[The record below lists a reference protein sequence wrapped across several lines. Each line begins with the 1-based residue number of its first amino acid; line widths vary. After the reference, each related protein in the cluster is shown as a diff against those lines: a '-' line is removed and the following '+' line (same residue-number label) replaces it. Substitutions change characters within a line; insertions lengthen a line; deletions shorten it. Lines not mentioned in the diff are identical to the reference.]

1 MVFKRPPT
9 HLSIDV
15 AVSVGEVLQRIE
27 SSMGMVRS
35 FLLSPTSGRTEDFVG
50 QLQGSEFKMRVR
62 HGASNG
68 LTRLFYGK
76 VIPASFGSRVE
87 GKFRTLRWVV
97 LLLRAVWVAIW
108 VPVGLYVLDQVRRAR
123 AGGEVDWSEFT
134 VAFPLMLFM
143 FVLFIGIEAF
153 ARRMGDRDEHRM
165 REHLNRLFED
175 VRKP

>member
-1 MVFKRPPT
+1 
-9 HLSIDV
+9 
-15 AVSVGEVLQRIE
+15 
-27 SSMGMVRS
+27 MGMVSS
-35 FLLSPTSGRTEDFVG
+35 FLLSPTCGRTEDFVG

-87 GKFRTLRWVV
+87 GKFRTLCWVV
-97 LLLRAVWVAIW
+97 LLLRVVWVAIW
-108 VPVGLYVLDQVRRAR
+108 VPVGLYLLDQVRRAR

-165 REHLNRLFED
+165 REPFEPTFRGGSKALTAD
-175 VRKP
+175 TAGVAIMRSLSQ

>member
-1 MVFKRPPT
+1 
-9 HLSIDV
+9 
-15 AVSVGEVLQRIE
+15 
-27 SSMGMVRS
+27 MGIVRS
-35 FLLSPTSGRTEDFVG
+35 FLLSPTWGRTEDFVG

-62 HGASNG
+62 HGTSNG

-87 GKFRTLRWVV
+87 GEFRTLWWVV
-97 LLLRAVWVAIW
+97 LILRAAWVAIW
-108 VPVGLYVLDQVRRAR
+108 APVGLYVLDQVRRAR
-123 AGGEVDWSEFT
+123 AGSEVDWSEFA

-153 ARRMGDRDEHRM
+153 ARWMGDRDEHRM

-175 VRKP
+175 VRSQ